1 MNSDLLNISHGVKVI
16 LGDVRHNMG
25 SQFNVYRTI
34 LWSPTQIRELMENV
48 KSDPNSGSR
57 VEFVDMYSF
66 WLLLKQELTQLQSEE
81 VNIRL

>member
-1 MNSDLLNISHGVKVI
+1 
-16 LGDVRHNMG
+16 
-25 SQFNVYRTI
+25 
-34 LWSPTQIRELMENV
+34 MENV